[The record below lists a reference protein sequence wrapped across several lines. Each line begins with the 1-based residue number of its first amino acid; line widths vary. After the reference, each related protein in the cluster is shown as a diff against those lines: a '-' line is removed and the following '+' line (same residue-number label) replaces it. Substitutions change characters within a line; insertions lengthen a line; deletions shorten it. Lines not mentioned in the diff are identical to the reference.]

1 MVLVWITIL
10 FRQIVS
16 AVRRK
21 PKFGGFAYA
30 QATMR
35 TRFLALL
42 TFAIFTGWTAA
53 RAADPIAGV
62 VKSVTGTVVI
72 QRGDQSIQVVE
83 GMHLLEKDTV
93 RTAAASRAGLIL
105 QDGTRLALDPDTSLT
120 LTRFEYDP
128 GQQKLGLILELLR
141 GTAAYIS
148 GKISQLA
155 PKSVEIRTPVGMLG
169 LRGTE
174 VIISLDLP

>member
-1 MVLVWITIL
+1 
-10 FRQIVS
+10 
-16 AVRRK
+16 
-21 PKFGGFAYA
+21 
-30 QATMR
+30 
-35 TRFLALL
+35 
-42 TFAIFTGWTAA
+42 
-53 RAADPIAGV
+53 
-62 VKSVTGTVVI
+62 
-72 QRGDQSIQVVE
+72 
-83 GMHLLEKDTV
+83 MHLLETDTV

-155 PKSVEIRTPVGMLG
+155 PKSVEIKTPVGMLG

>member
-1 MVLVWITIL
+1 MPT
-10 FRQIVS
+10 
-16 AVRRK
+16 
-21 PKFGGFAYA
+21 FGGFAYTK
-30 QATMR
+30 ATMR
-35 TRFLALL
+35 AQFLALL
-42 TFAIFTGWTAA
+42 SLAVLPAWTPAH
-53 RAADPIAGV
+53 AADPIAGV

-72 QRGDQSIQVVE
+72 QRGDQSINAAD

-93 RTAAASRAGLIL
+93 RTSAGSRAGLIL

-128 GQQKLGLILELLR
+128 GQQKLGLILDLLR
-141 GTAAYIS
+141 GSAAYIS

-155 PKSVEIRTPVGMLG
+155 PKSVEIKTPVGMLG

-174 VIISLDLP
+174 VVISLDLP